1 MSITSTKAFAEIQ
14 VKLSDRRR
22 EVYKAIAENPNS
34 SIYDIADVLGWNLNQ
49 VSNRINELIN
59 LGLIEKT
66 GSEIH
71 GRFERDLFS
80 IITEKERVIAKQN
93 QLYSGFVQAKA
104 DLEADYHKCETE
116 QGKELL
122 KNRIEYYKNKISLLK
137 KMQP

>member
-14 VKLSDRRR
+14 VKLPDRRR

-34 SIYDIADVLGWNLNQ
+34 SIYDIADILGWNLNQ
-49 VSNRINELIN
+49 VSNRINELVN
-59 LGLIEKT
+59 SGLIEKT

-80 IITEKERVIAKQN
+80 IIAEKERVIAKQN

-104 DLEADYHKCETE
+104 DLEADYNNCKTE
-116 QGKELL
+116 NGRKIL
-122 KNRIEYYKNKISLLK
+122 KNRIEYYKEKIKNLK
-137 KMQP
+137 WLI

>member
-14 VKLSDRRR
+14 VKLPDRRR

-49 VSNRINELIN
+49 VSNRINELVN
-59 LGLIEKT
+59 SGLVEKT

-71 GRFERDLFS
+71 GKFERDLFS
-80 IITEKERVIAKQN
+80 VITEKERVIAKQN

-104 DLEADYHKCETE
+104 DLEADYNNCKTE
-116 QGKELL
+116 NGRKIL
-122 KNRIEYYKNKISLLK
+122 KNRIEYYKEKIRNLK
-137 KMQP
+137 WLI

>member
-14 VKLSDRRR
+14 VKLPERRR

-49 VSNRINELIN
+49 VSNRINELVN
-59 LGLIEKT
+59 SGLVEKT

-80 IITEKERVIAKQN
+80 VITDMEKIIEKQR
-93 QLYSGFVQAKA
+93 QLYKGFLSAKE
-104 DLEADYHKCETE
+104 DLEADYQNCKTE
-116 QGKELL
+116 NGRKIL
-122 KNRIEYYKNKISLLK
+122 KNRIEYYRTKIKDLKNI
-137 KMQP
+137 

>member
-14 VKLSDRRR
+14 VKLPDRRR

-49 VSNRINELIN
+49 VSNRINELVN
-59 LGLIEKT
+59 SGLVEKT

-80 IITEKERVIAKQN
+80 VVTDMEKIIEKQR
-93 QLYSGFVQAKA
+93 QLYKGFVSAKE
-104 DLEADYHKCETE
+104 DLEADYQNCKTE
-116 QGKELL
+116 NGRKIL
-122 KNRIEYYKNKISLLK
+122 KNRIEYYRTKIKDLKNI
-137 KMQP
+137 

>member
-1 MSITSTKAFAEIQ
+1 MSITSIRAFAEIQ
-14 VKLSDRRR
+14 EKLPDRRR
-22 EVYKAIAENPNS
+22 EVYKAVAENPNS
-34 SIYDIADVLGWNLNQ
+34 SFYDIADVLGWNLNQ

-66 GSEIH
+66 GTEIH

-80 IITEKERVIAKQN
+80 VITDMEKIIAKQR
-93 QLYSGFVQAKA
+93 QLYKGFLSAKE

-122 KNRIEYYKNKISLLK
+122 KNRIEYYKNKINALK
-137 KMQP
+137 NTQP

>member
-1 MSITSTKAFAEIQ
+1 MSITSIRAFAEIQ
-14 VKLSDRRR
+14 VKLPDRRR
-22 EVYKAIAENPNS
+22 EVYRAVAENPNS
-34 SIYDIADVLGWNLNQ
+34 SFYDIADVLGWNLNQ

-59 LGLIEKT
+59 SGLIEKT

-80 IITEKERVIAKQN
+80 VITDMEKIIAKQN

-122 KNRIEYYKNKISLLK
+122 KNRIEYYKNKINALK
-137 KMQP
+137 NTRP